1 MWYEHS
7 GKDTDIVISTRIRL
21 ARNLADKPF
30 PGRLSP
36 EDAEEII
43 AKTKKALQGENLDYI
58 NVSTAESIYN
68 TILLEDH
75 LVSSELISKRSPC
88 GVFVGENLSVMVN
101 EEDHLRIQCILSGY
115 DLKGAYEKISA
126 LDSKLES
133 GLVFAFSEKFGY
145 LTKCPTNAGT
155 GMRASVMLHLP
166 ALTISQN
173 INTIINAVSKLGV
186 TVRGMYGE
194 NSNANACIYQVSNQL
209 TLGISEE
216 ETLKKLGDVVDM
228 IIEKERHILKTLLD
242 NGTVMFKDNVFRAF
256 GIMKNAYSMS
266 TEEFMTHIP
275 YVKMGVC
282 AGLFENLTA
291 AELNKLIIT
300 MQPAH
305 VTKIAGHDNVRK
317 RDEVRASLLREF
329 FKEKR

>member
-1 MWYEHS
+1 MWYDFS
-7 GKDTDIVISTRIRL
+7 GNDSDIVISTRIRL

-30 PGRLSP
+30 PGRLSS
-36 EDAEEII
+36 EAAEEII
-43 AKTKKALQGENLDYI
+43 EKTKKALEDEKLDYI
-58 NVSTAESIYN
+58 NVSAAEPLYN
-68 TILLEDH
+68 TILMEDH
-75 LVSSELISKRSPC
+75 LVSSELIQKRSPC

-101 EEDHLRIQCILSGY
+101 EEDHLRIQCIISGY
-115 DLKGAYEKISA
+115 DLGGAYEKISA
-126 LDSKLES
+126 LDSTLES
-133 GLVFAFSEKFGY
+133 KLNFAFSEKYGY

-173 INTIINAVSKLGV
+173 IGTIINAVSKLGV

-194 NSNANACIYQVSNQL
+194 NSNANACIYQVSNQV

-228 IIEKERHILKTLLD
+228 IIEKERHISKTLHD
-242 NGTVMFKDNVFRAF
+242 NGPIAFKDKVFRAF
-256 GIMKNAYSMS
+256 GILKNAYSMS

-275 YVKMGVC
+275 YVKLGVG

-291 AELNKLIIT
+291 EELNKLIIT

-305 VTKIAGHDNVRK
+305 VTKAAGDDNIRK